1 MSLGLNF
8 DGTFFSGEGA
18 DVAIE
23 VGDNELEV
31 PLRIHDMAYVDGS
44 IDPTSL
50 TQSGGDVLPGF
61 LSGDYAMTV
70 QGSYAAQTVT
80 EQAPDGFNWA
90 VMPPLEGTSAAQN
103 ANPQTLSVPAESE
116 HVEDAAAFI
125 NFFMEADNLA
135 AVAQGD
141 WLIPTSTEA
150 RDAVLSATGG
160 EGGWDQTLA
169 SGDIL
174 TVAPFQKVE
183 AYPQWK
189 DQIATPALQQ
199 YFADQ
204 IDLEGLRTQLT
215 DGWASIGGA

>member
-1 MSLGLNF
+1 
-8 DGTFFSGEGA
+8 
-18 DVAIE
+18 
-23 VGDNELEV
+23 
-31 PLRIHDMAYVDGS
+31 
-44 IDPTSL
+44 
-50 TQSGGDVLPGF
+50 
-61 LSGDYAMTV
+61 MTV
-70 QGSYAAQTVT
+70 QGSYAAQALT

-90 VMPPLEGTSAAQN
+90 VMPPLEGTSAAQS

-116 HVEDAAAFI
+116 HVEEAAAFI

-160 EGGWDQTLA
+160 EGGWDQTLT
-169 SGDIL
+169 SGDVL
-174 TVAPFQKVE
+174 TIAPFQKVE

-204 IDLEGLRTQLT
+204 IDLEGLRRSST
-215 DGWASIGGA
+215 DGWASVGGG